1 MVGGNLFWGRLPNWD
16 ARQAHIA
23 ADRRCVSL
31 LGTSV
36 VGGRTNTARFSAVRG
51 TIRKKASSSLP
62 GGKRRQRMGLARA
75 RASHVLPN
83 QPDAGGGKRWVMF
96 ETLEEQIK
104 ETEGPELTTGARI
117 VRYVILFIV
126 SAIVFGGLYM
136 GIRLLD

>member
-1 MVGGNLFWGRLPNWD
+1 
-16 ARQAHIA
+16 
-23 ADRRCVSL
+23 
-31 LGTSV
+31 
-36 VGGRTNTARFSAVRG
+36 
-51 TIRKKASSSLP
+51 
-62 GGKRRQRMGLARA
+62 MGVARA
-75 RASHVLPN
+75 GVLSCPAEKHG
-83 QPDAGGGKRWVMF
+83 AGGGKRWVMF